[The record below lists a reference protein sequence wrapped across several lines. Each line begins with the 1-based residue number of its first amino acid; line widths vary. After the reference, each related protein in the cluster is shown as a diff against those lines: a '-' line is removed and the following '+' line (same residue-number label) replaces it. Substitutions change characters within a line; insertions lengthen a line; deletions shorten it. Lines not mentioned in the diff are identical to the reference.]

1 MFELKSFISLPD
13 SGVAAFVNHDDRKVF
28 LFHST
33 SLIEAMAR
41 HVKSIKTGLIG
52 SVELQKDRNKLTFEL
67 LEPQDNP
74 LALPV
79 RIRYWKD
86 LYVAKGYDL
95 YRPVNGVRYRL
106 EIEYDRNANVLVTA
120 VNTRHTA
127 YVIGVFRN
135 LGLAHQWINNTFKDR
150 SYIIP
155 QYANNAL
162 TKAYLD
168 KYDIPRLGD
177 RGISYA

>member
-1 MFELKSFISLPD
+1 MIELKSLISLPD

-33 SLIEAMAR
+33 CLVEAVAR
-41 HVKSIKTGLIG
+41 YVKGMKQGLSG
-52 SVELQKDRNKLTFEL
+52 SVQLQKDRNKLTFEL
-67 LEPQDNP
+67 LEAQDNP

-79 RIRYWKD
+79 RIRYWRD
-86 LYVAKGYDL
+86 LYVAKGYAL

-120 VNTRHTA
+120 VNTRNTP

-135 LGLAHQWINNTFKDR
+135 LGLAHQWVNNTFKDR

-162 TKAYLD
+162 TKTYLE
-168 KYDIPRLGD
+168 KYDIPRLG
-177 RGISYA
+177 GCISHA

>member
-1 MFELKSFISLPD
+1 MIELKSLISLPN

-33 SLIEAMAR
+33 CLVEAIAR
-41 HVKSIKTGLIG
+41 HIKAINTGMID

-67 LEPQDNP
+67 LEEQGNT

-79 RIRYWKD
+79 RIRYWRD
-86 LYVAKGYDL
+86 LYLGKGYGL
-95 YRPVNGVRYRL
+95 YRPKNGVRYTLRVDY
-106 EIEYDRNANVLVTA
+106 EHNANVLVTA

-127 YVIGVFRN
+127 YIIGVFRN
-135 LGLAHQWINNTFKDR
+135 LGLAHQWVDNTFKDK

-155 QYANNAL
+155 QYANNSL
-162 TKAYLD
+162 TKSYLD
-168 KYDIPRLGD
+168 KYDVPRFGK
-177 RGISYA
+177 GA

>member
-1 MFELKSFISLPD
+1 MIELKSLISLPD

-33 SLIEAMAR
+33 CLVEAVAR
-41 HVKSIKTGLIG
+41 YVKGIKQGLVS

-67 LEPQDNP
+67 LESQDNP

-79 RIRYWKD
+79 RIRYWRD
-86 LYVAKGYDL
+86 LYVDKGYTL

-135 LGLAHQWINNTFKDR
+135 LGLAHQWVNNTFKDR

-162 TKAYLD
+162 TKTYLE
-168 KYDIPRLGD
+168 KYDTPRLG
-177 RGISYA
+177 RCILHA